1 MANSIMIVI
10 FSFAAVISAAVMF
23 FTLTR
28 LKSAKR
34 EYFVLF
40 ALSVF
45 IYEIGS
51 ILDMTARTTEGG
63 IIATKIM
70 YLGSAFAGPLFLM
83 FAQKYS
89 EIILPRIVNSFIMLT
104 AGAIVLLVW
113 TCDYHTLYYSTMIYN
128 NTAPIHHL
136 AITGGPLYMFGMIH
150 PVFCIFTSTAILIW
164 KLRIAEPQ
172 KRKRLIIFIAC
183 TMIPTLS
190 HVLYIFNLTIEGAN
204 NAPIFLTLTM
214 IGLYLGIIK
223 YDLFDNEEVTS
234 LQMWSKEM
242 VANITHDLKIPLTV
256 MSVNL
261 EALSKH
267 AATHSSA
274 EYSRYVRTAY
284 QKNLDLQR
292 LTQNLLEI
300 SRIDSG
306 KSFYFN
312 KWESLHLLLTQVR
325 DRYDTYLEDRGID
338 LDIVLGDD
346 IMIQTDSSKVYS
358 VFDNIIYNAARYTE
372 SGGRITITSVNT
384 ETSAIVT
391 LTDTGSGIATKHL
404 PKIFE
409 RFYKGSQS
417 RGTKEGDSG
426 LGLYIVK
433 SIMEGCGGSVAA
445 ESEVGRGTSVILTFR
460 KCLNHDLQD

>member
-1 MANSIMIVI
+1 
-10 FSFAAVISAAVMF
+10 
-23 FTLTR
+23 
-28 LKSAKR
+28 
-34 EYFVLF
+34 
-40 ALSVF
+40 
-45 IYEIGS
+45 
-51 ILDMTARTTEGG
+51 
-63 IIATKIM
+63 
-70 YLGSAFAGPLFLM
+70 
-83 FAQKYS
+83 
-89 EIILPRIVNSFIMLT
+89 MLT
-104 AGAIVLLVW
+104 AGAIVMLVW
-113 TCDYHTLYYSTMIYN
+113 TSNFHTLYYAAMVYD

-136 AITGGPLYMFGMIH
+136 AVTGGPLYMFGMIH

-172 KRKRLIIFIAC
+172 KRKRLIIFVVC

-204 NAPIFLTLTM
+204 NAPIFLTLSM
-214 IGLYLGIIK
+214 IGLYFGIIK
-223 YDLFDNEEVTS
+223 YDLFDNEELTN

-242 VANITHDLKIPLTV
+242 VANITHDLKTPLTV

-306 KSFYFN
+306 KSFYFA
-312 KWESLHLLLTQVR
+312 KWEPLHLLLTQVR

-346 IMIQTDSSKVYS
+346 CMIQTDSSKVYS

-372 SGGRITITSVNT
+372 SGGRITITSTNT
-384 ETSAIVT
+384 DTSAIVT
-391 LTDTGSGIATKHL
+391 LTDTGSGIAARHL

-445 ESEVGRGTSVILTFR
+445 ESEVGKGTSVILTFR